1 MKKNTYLVSSLFA
14 LAVTLP
20 FTNATAQTYDIKTI
34 AGNGTAGFAGDNG
47 NATAAELNNPSGVCA
62 DASGNIYVADVSNN
76 RIRMITSS
84 GLITT
89 IVGNGTAGFA
99 GDNGAATAAELN
111 GPSGVCFDLS
121 GNLYI
126 ADEGNYRIRKV
137 TTAGI
142 ITTVAGNG
150 TKGYAGDN
158 AAATAAK
165 LNNPSGVAA
174 LDVAGNLYI
183 ADQDNNR
190 VRMVSAGGTI
200 TTVAGNGSYGYSGDN
215 AAATAAELAVPMGV
229 ALDASGNLYIADNS
243 NSRIRKVSTGGT
255 ITTVAGNGTAG
266 MAGDNGAAT
275 AAKLNYPEGVA
286 VDKSGNIYIAD
297 FSNSRVR
304 MVNTAGTIS
313 TIAGDGSFGFTGD
326 NGPAAN
332 AELNYP
338 AAVTADLNGNIYLA
352 DLDNERVRELTIV
365 SGINEV
371 SLANSSVK
379 ISPNPN
385 NGAFIVSL
393 QQVNSM
399 AKIEVYN
406 IIGEEV
412 YQATVNPNTTQVN
425 MGSAVAGIYL
435 YRVLTLNG
443 ALAGSGKFIVH

>member
-1 MKKNTYLVSSLFA
+1 VV
-14 LAVTLP
+14 AVILP
-20 FTNATAQTYDIKTI
+20 FTNAQAQTYDIKTI
-34 AGNGTAGFAGDNG
+34 AGNGTAAFAGDNG
-47 NATAAELNNPSGVCA
+47 NATAASLNNPGGVCA
-62 DASGNIYVADVSNN
+62 DASGNIYIADVTNN
-76 RIRMITSS
+76 RIRMVTTS
-84 GLITT
+84 GIITT

-99 GDNGAATAAELN
+99 GDNGAATAAELKS
-111 GPSGVCFDLS
+111 PSGLGFDLS

-150 TKGYAGDN
+150 TKGYSGDN
-158 AAATAAK
+158 AAATAAE

-174 LDVAGNLYI
+174 LDLAGNLYI

-200 TTVAGNGSYGYSGDN
+200 TTVAGNGTYGFSGDN

-229 ALDASGNLYIADNS
+229 ALDGSGNLYIADNS

-255 ITTVAGNGTAG
+255 ITTVAGNGTSG

-275 AAKLNYPEGVA
+275 AAKINYPEGVF
-286 VDKSGNIYIAD
+286 VDKTGNIYIAD
-297 FSNSRVR
+297 FSNSRIR
-304 MVNTAGTIS
+304 MVSTTGTIT
-313 TIAGDGSFGFTGD
+313 TIAGNGSFGFTGD
-326 NGPAAN
+326 GGPAAN
-332 AELNYP
+332 ADLNYP
-338 AAVTADLNGNIYLA
+338 AAVTADLNGNVYLA
-352 DLDNERVRELTIV
+352 DLNNERIRELTIV

-371 SLANSSVK
+371 SVSNGNVK

-412 YQATVNPNTTQVN
+412 YQSVLNPNTTQVN
-425 MGSAVAGIYL
+425 MGSTVAGIYL
-435 YRVLTLNG
+435 YRVLTVNG
-443 ALAGSGKFIVH
+443 ALAGSGKFIVR